1 LSKSSDTTVQG
12 TLLFMI
18 VVWFIYPIHLTDK
31 ANFSMHQKI
40 KRFEKN
46 RLNMLFDLLKETMK
60 EKPNRIMGTG
70 YSQFLDDG
78 KLYIMR
84 GETR

>member
-1 LSKSSDTTVQG
+1 
-12 TLLFMI
+12 
-18 VVWFIYPIHLTDK
+18 
-31 ANFSMHQKI
+31 MHQKI

-60 EKPNRIMGTG
+60 EKPNRILGTG
-70 YSQFLDDG
+70 YSQFLEDG